1 VDAIEAMEQFLSK
14 IEPYDPHP
22 DVATAALEMRV
33 GRARGSFTLSDRAAK
48 ALVEVLARY
57 SDPDDCGKC
66 PNCGRPLGS
75 DLRCQDCGWVD
86 GIFGEAVASHAAE
99 VRRRFAE
106 EARNWQPR

>member
-22 DVATAALEMRV
+22 DVATTTIEMRV
-33 GRARGSFTLSDRAAK
+33 GRARGSFALSDRAAR
-48 ALVEVLARY
+48 ALVEALARY
-57 SDPDDCGKC
+57 GDPVGVGD
-66 PNCGRPLGS
+66 
-75 DLRCQDCGWVD
+75 
-86 GIFGEAVASHAAE
+86 AAE